1 MSRFLSLLNI
11 IHNNTFRQTTS
22 LFGSGLFLTFLN
34 LITTPI
40 ITRTLGPVDF
50 SIMKLFL
57 TITNFVILFF
67 NFGFSYTVGVLLAS
81 CASHDEQRR
90 LIGTSLVISFIIG
103 LGYAFFLLQFSYYAD
118 PVFDTPIGKFLRLVI
133 PFFIFYPVNNL
144 VQQIGKGTNRIDSM
158 VYGKSIPFIIRA
170 LVIVIL
176 WISGKLTLVSLV
188 YIEAVLAI
196 IPAIILLRI
205 FRPSFSGFVSTVK
218 NIFRKNREVGFQIYL
233 ANVTAQSTYQLDGI
247 MIPIFAD
254 TVQLGYYYLAN
265 VFPETIISFSVSLSS
280 SKYRSFAN
288 SSRISKRLQIV
299 NYGVLAIGSCCTI
312 LFGKII
318 IRLIAGVDF
327 DVPFGL
333 MVPVGILGFVHGSYQ
348 PYFNFLNAKGQG
360 KWIRNIGFIT
370 TGMNVA
376 GNLLL
381 IPFWGAIG
389 AAWASVLSRG
399 TGLIGFAYYYRRE
412 TVKTNP

>member
-1 MSRFLSLLNI
+1 MSRYVSLANI
-11 IHNNTFRQTTS
+11 IHNKTLRQTTS
-22 LFGSGLFLTFLN
+22 LFGSGLFLTMLTI
-34 LITTPI
+34 ITTPI

-67 NFGFSYTVGVLLAS
+67 NFGFSFTVGVMLAALTS
-81 CASHDEQRR
+81 REEQRR
-90 LIGTSLVISFIIG
+90 LIGTSLVISLIIG
-103 LGYAFFLLQFSYYAD
+103 LGYALFLLHFSYYAD
-118 PVFDTPIGKFLRLVI
+118 RVFDTIIGKFLRLVL

-158 VYGKSIPFIIRA
+158 VYGRSIPYIIRA
-170 LVIVIL
+170 VVIVIL
-176 WISGKLTLVSLV
+176 WIFGALSLVSLV
-188 YIEAVLAI
+188 YVEAILSIV
-196 IPAIILLRI
+196 PVFVLLRI
-205 FRPSFSGFVSTVK
+205 FRPSLSGFISAAK
-218 NIFRKNREVGFQIYL
+218 SIYRKNRTVGFNIYL

-265 VFPETIISFSVSLSS
+265 VFAETMNSFSMALSS
-280 SKYRSFAN
+280 SKYRDFAQ
-288 SSRISKRLQIV
+288 SSGISKRVLFFNHSILVLGSFGTIV
-299 NYGVLAIGSCCTI
+299 
-312 LFGKII
+312 FGKLI
-318 IRLIAGVDF
+318 IRIVAGADF

-333 MVPVGILGFVHGSYQ
+333 ILPVGILGFVHGAYQ

-360 KWIRNIGFIT
+360 IWIRNIGFIT
-370 TGMNVA
+370 TGMNIA
-376 GNLLL
+376 GNVLL

-399 TGLIGFAYYYRRE
+399 TGYIAYLYYYRRE
-412 TVKTNP
+412 IGKKE